1 MMTTETKAAI
11 QQAAALIKAS
21 RYLLA
26 FTGAGI
32 SADSGMPT
40 FRGPGGIYGSYNEQH
55 LELGFFKR
63 DPATAWK
70 TIRAIFFEFTMA
82 AQPNDAHL
90 ILAAWEHSG
99 RLSMTVTQNIDG
111 LHRRAGSMALSEFH
125 GSCDELVCM
134 TCGEH
139 RPAEPGILTKLPPY
153 CSCGGIYK
161 PDFTF
166 FGEGIPP
173 TAYAAAMAAAQ
184 AADTCLIIGST
195 GSVYPAASIPRQIKQ
210 RGGTII
216 EINPEASEFT
226 RDIVDVFIPL
236 GAAAAMRLLDT
247 ALSAASNP

>member
-1 MMTTETKAAI
+1 MTTETKAAI
-11 QQAAALIKAS
+11 QQAAALIKDS

-40 FRGPGGIYGSYNEQH
+40 FRGPGGIYGSYDEQH
-55 LELGFFKR
+55 LELSFFKR

-82 AQPNDAHL
+82 AQPNDAHH
-90 ILAAWEHSG
+90 ILAAWERSG

-111 LHRRAGSMALSEFH
+111 LHRRAGSMALSEYH

-139 RPAEPGILTKLPPY
+139 RPAERGILAKLPPH
-153 CSCGGIYK
+153 CGCGGIYK

-173 TAYAAAMAAAQ
+173 TAYAK
-184 AADTCLIIGST
+184 IGRAH
-195 GSVYPAASIPRQIKQ
+195 V
-210 RGGTII
+210 
-216 EINPEASEFT
+216 
-226 RDIVDVFIPL
+226 
-236 GAAAAMRLLDT
+236 
-247 ALSAASNP
+247 

>member
-1 MMTTETKAAI
+1 MTTETKAAI
-11 QQAAALIKAS
+11 QQAAALIKDS

-40 FRGPGGIYGSYNEQH
+40 FRGPGGIYGSYDEQH
-55 LELGFFKR
+55 LELSFFKR

-90 ILAAWEHSG
+90 ILAAWERSG

-139 RPAEPGILTKLPPY
+139 QPAERGILAKLPPH
-153 CSCGGIYK
+153 CGCGGIYK

-173 TAYAAAMAAAQ
+173 TAYASAMAAAQ

-210 RGGTII
+210 RGGRII

-236 GAAAAMRLLDT
+236 GAAVAMRLLDA
-247 ALSAASNP
+247 ALTAASSP